1 MTDTIEQESIEKI
14 FREYQDRLKFASNN
28 DQKEGLVLETLYT
41 AYDAGR
47 GRGTLAHPRYTR
59 IDIEGREGHFAVFNR
74 KPQSEYVDVEILTP
88 EIFLE
93 SSLPINDH
101 EQQLIGARHIFEQLE
116 GYRPITSALDLYMRP
131 FEHLTGK
138 YDRGDE

>member
-1 MTDTIEQESIEKI
+1 MTDPITNESIEKI
-14 FREYQDRLKFASNN
+14 FHSYQGRLKFASNEE
-28 DQKEGLVLETLYT
+28 QKDGLILEKLYT

-74 KPQSEYVDVEILTP
+74 KPQSEFVDVEILTP

-93 SSLPINDH
+93 SSLPINDY

-116 GYRPITSALDLYMRP
+116 GYRPIKSTLDLYMRP
-131 FEHLTGK
+131 FEHLTGH
-138 YDRGDE
+138 YNRGDQ